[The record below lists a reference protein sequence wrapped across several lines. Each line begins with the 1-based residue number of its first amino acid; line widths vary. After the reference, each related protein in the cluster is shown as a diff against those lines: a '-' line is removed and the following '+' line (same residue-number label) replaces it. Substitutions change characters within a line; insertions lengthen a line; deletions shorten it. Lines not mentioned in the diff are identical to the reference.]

1 MISKRGNIDVKFVE
15 LNDSLATHED
25 RLNHL
30 ISTALNYPN
39 SLIVASEVYLSDF
52 DYDNMEDASSFSEV
66 AIGKLCEIAQNQLII
81 FTAIR
86 KIDNTFVNQAIAIHN
101 HQIIH
106 TQKKSKLFKLG
117 DEDKHFAFGETSKIK
132 SFEINGIKIGILV
145 CFELRFKELWEKLEG
160 CDIII
165 VPAKWGMLREL
176 HFRVLSNALAIMN
189 QCFVVAHSS
198 GEKDIVNSSMIYSP
212 DGNLADKIDTTE
224 VVKMK
229 RYIAMGWGC

>member
-1 MISKRGNIDVKFVE
+1 MISKRGNVDVKFVE
-15 LNDSLATHED
+15 LNDGLVTYED

-30 ISTALNYPN
+30 ITTALNYPN

-66 AIGKLCEIAQNQLII
+66 AIEKLCEIAQNQIII
-81 FTAIR
+81 FTAMR

-106 TQKKSKLFKLG
+106 TQEKSKLFKLG
-117 DEDKHFAFGETSKIK
+117 GEDKYFTLGEANKIK
-132 SFEINGIKIGILV
+132 SFEINGINIGILI
-145 CFELRFKELWEKLEG
+145 CFELRFKELWKILEG
-160 CDIII
+160 CDVI
-165 VPAKWGMLREL
+165 VVPSKWGVLREL

-198 GEKDIVNSSMIYSP
+198 GGKDIVNSSMIYSP
-212 DGNLADKIDTTE
+212 SGNLVDNIDIAE
-224 VVKMK
+224 VAKMK